1 MFSPRSSF
9 TRVLATLLPFCFA
22 WGFVACVSLCSSPGE
37 ELNADTAAYAASIT
51 DAHENQHCAIPAA
64 LSWTLPSRHA
74 IAPPQQVGGDAGAL
88 FFASPPLASA
98 LYLPLRLSSPPP
110 ASDPPLE
117 RLGML
122 RI

>member
-1 MFSPRSSF
+1 MFSPRSLF
-9 TRVLATLLPFCFA
+9 TRVLATFLPFCLA
-22 WGFVACVSLCSSPGE
+22 LSFVACVSLCSPHGE
-37 ELNADTAAYAASIT
+37 ELNEDTAAYAASIT
-51 DAHENQHCAIPAA
+51 DAHENEHCAIPAA
-64 LSWTLPSRHA
+64 LSWTLPSRHV
-74 IAPPQQVGGDAGAL
+74 IAPPHQVGGDAGEV

-98 LYLPLRLSSPPP
+98 LYLPPRLSSPPP